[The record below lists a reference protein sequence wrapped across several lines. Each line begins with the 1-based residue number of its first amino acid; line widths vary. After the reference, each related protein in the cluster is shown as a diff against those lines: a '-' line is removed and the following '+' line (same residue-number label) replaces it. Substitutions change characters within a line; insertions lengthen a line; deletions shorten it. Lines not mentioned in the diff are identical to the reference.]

1 VAADVASETRS
12 GIGARLRAGRERSKL
27 SLLQA
32 AEKLHVDPQVL
43 EALEAERFGDLGAT
57 VFVRGHLRRYAEL
70 VRESQ
75 LELQNL
81 YTANTV
87 VPGPPDLT
95 RVPSMAGDPRRPLIG
110 GVMVIIA
117 VGVIGSAWWVI
128 ENYRSPLPIPVA
140 TAPESAKPPA
150 QAPPRTQGPALV
162 AAPVP
167 APVPAAVASVTPGSA
182 APSAPVDKA
191 ESVAAGAHRPDEADH
206 RTVAITLHFT
216 SDSWA
221 EVYDGHGER
230 LFYDIGSAD
239 SVRKLSG
246 LAPLRV
252 VLGNAPGVALEVN
265 GHAMAVPSGETHDG
279 SAQFQVS
286 RSGRV
291 MPARLAG
298 TDGQRR

>member
-1 VAADVASETRS
+1 MAADVASETQS

-43 EALEAERFGDLGAT
+43 EALEAERFSELGAT
-57 VFVRGHLRRYAEL
+57 VFVRGHIRRYAEL
-70 VRESQ
+70 VRESA
-75 LELQNL
+75 LELQGL
-81 YTANTV
+81 YSASAAV
-87 VPGPPDLT
+87 APAPDLT
-95 RVPSMAGDPRRPLIG
+95 RVPSAANDPRRPLIG
-110 GVMVIIA
+110 GVMVVIA
-117 VGVIGSAWWVI
+117 VGVIGSVWWVI
-128 ENYRSPLPIPVA
+128 ENYRSPLPVAVA
-140 TAPESAKPPA
+140 TTSAPAQT
-150 QAPPRTQGPALV
+150 QAPPRAQQVV
-162 AAPVP
+162 AAVLAAPP
-167 APVPAAVASVTPGSA
+167 ASSVASVTPPG
-182 APSAPVDKA
+182 APSAVPAEKA
-191 ESVAAGAHRPDEADH
+191 DSQSAAAHRADEPDH
-206 RTVAITLHFT
+206 RTIAITLHFT
-216 SDSWA
+216 ADSWA
-221 EVYDGHGER
+221 EVYDSHGER

-265 GHAMAVPSGETHDG
+265 GHAIAVPSGDTHDG

-291 MPARLAG
+291 MPSRLAG